1 MYHFGISRRAC
12 ARKAD
17 SGRWP
22 LLFAICLFAFLC
34 ALPAQAIMRKVEP
47 GETPKIGAGEALLL
61 IAVDTDVEI
70 VSLRI
75 AREGANT
82 DMRHMRELSEGRS
95 SQLYVVPAGRYR
107 WSMLTTRFLRY
118 KLGKDDEFSFQVK
131 AGAVNYPGDFIY
143 RRINAFS
150 GRTHVSNRGLAA
162 MDWLEKTHS
171 RLFREQ
177 RFEYTGRYPD
187 PFPAIYREA
196 IAKGRPA
203 EARRP
208 PLPESGVLPIAIDT
222 LWKPGQLQMIELSPA
237 GDLVAEVLA
246 IKKPQPKND
255 KEKNASTAVD
265 EASDD
270 GDWVW
275 VLNLIDLRKNEVV
288 RLYESKKKMSR
299 IDWVDGRTLA
309 MSVGADWEPDAVVAI
324 NIIDGANGRSYDKV
338 IVPRLGVILRTL
350 PREPGHVLFAS
361 RSSAGKFM
369 VHRVD
374 LRTQAAIKRMGFDS
388 GDRLNKGI
396 EDATSWFAD
405 ASGRLRLAFLTRKD
419 GDRVMMHG
427 QDKAFREVL
436 NFDEDDTHFQPI
448 ALSAD
453 GERVYGLSDEG
464 REQRDLVEFDPT
476 TRSIAKTVFSKRGID
491 IAGVRFNKIG
501 ELIGV
506 SYYQDGLVVSEYF
519 DDDSRL
525 VDRSLR
531 AAFPGKAVSVLQ
543 RSHDAQQVILAVSGS
558 ERPTEVYHYDRASR
572 RAALISETTP
582 WLAERTFAQA
592 QTLKVKS
599 KDGFEI
605 EAYLTLPANPN
616 AAKRPLIVFPHGG
629 PIGVR
634 DDRFFDP
641 EVQFMASLGYAVLQV
656 NFRGSEGFG
665 TAFRKAG
672 EGNYGKAIEDDID
685 AAIAAALAQ
694 YPLDASRMCTAGSSY
709 GGYSAMIST
718 IRWQGRFRCAI
729 SMFGVSDLALF
740 FTASDSGRSQEV
752 REEMEKKIGNPNTD
766 IDKMKANSPLYRT
779 AELNVP
785 LMLIHGTEDLRVD
798 YEHTR
803 RMIRMLDFAG
813 RPPIVVELE
822 GEGHGIEDAQQRRK
836 AWGAIA
842 GFLRTHL
849 GDPLAVTKQAVTKQ
863 AATTQAATR

>member
-1 MYHFGISRRAC
+1 MLRPNDSRSRARS
-12 ARKAD
+12 AV

-22 LLFAICLFAFLC
+22 LVFAIWLLACLC

-47 GETPKIGAGEALLL
+47 GETPKIGANEALLL

-70 VSLRI
+70 ASLRI
-75 AREGANT
+75 AREGANV
-82 DMRHMRELSEGRS
+82 DMSHMRELRKGRS

-131 AGAVNYPGDFIY
+131 AGALNYPGDFIY
-143 RRINAFS
+143 RRIDFS
-150 GRTHVSNRGLAA
+150 SGSTHVSNRGLAA
-162 MDWLEKTHS
+162 MDWLEKTHPT
-171 RLFREQ
+171 LFRDQ

-187 PFPAIYREA
+187 PFPAIYRDA
-196 IAKGRPA
+196 VAKGRPA

-208 PLPESGVLPIAIDT
+208 PLPESGVLPIPIDT

-246 IKKPQPKND
+246 NKKPKPKNE
-255 KEKNASTAVD
+255 KEKGIAAAGA
-265 EASDD
+265 EAADD
-270 GDWVW
+270 GEWVW
-275 VLNLIDLRKNEVV
+275 VLNLIDLRKNDVV
-288 RLYESKKKMSR
+288 RIYESKKKISR

-309 MSVGADWEPDAVVAI
+309 MSVGADWQPDAVIAI

-361 RSSAGKFM
+361 RTAAGKLL
-369 VHRVD
+369 VHRLD

-405 ASGRLRLAFLTRKD
+405 AAGRLRVAYVTRKD

-427 QDKAFREVL
+427 QDKVFREVL
-436 NFDEDDTHFQPI
+436 NFDDDDTHFRPI

-453 GERVYGLSDEG
+453 GERIYGLSDEG
-464 REQRDLVEFDPT
+464 REQRDLVEFDPA

-491 IAGVRFNKIG
+491 IAGIRLNEAG

-519 DDDSRL
+519 DDDSRS

-558 ERPTEVYHYDRASR
+558 DRPTEVYHYDRVSR

-592 QTLKVKS
+592 QTLKLKS

-605 EAYLTLPANPN
+605 EAYLTLPTNPS
-616 AAKRPLIVFPHGG
+616 AVKRPLIVFPHGG

-685 AAIAAALAQ
+685 AALAAALAQ
-694 YPLDASRMCTAGSSY
+694 YPLDESRMCTAGSSY
-709 GGYSAMIST
+709 GGYSAMVST
-718 IRWQGRFRCAI
+718 IRWPERFRCAI
-729 SMFGVSDLALF
+729 SLFGVSDLPLF
-740 FTASDSGRSQEV
+740 FTASDSGRSKEV
-752 REEMEKKIGNPNTD
+752 REDMEKKIGNPNVD
-766 IDKMKANSPLYRT
+766 LDKMKANSPLYR
-779 AELNVP
+779 AADLNVP
-785 LMLIHGTEDLRVD
+785 LMLIHGTEDVRVD

-803 RMIRMLDFAG
+803 RMMRVLDFAG
-813 RPPIVVELE
+813 RPPIVIELE
-822 GEGHGIEDAQQRRK
+822 GAGHGIDAPEQRRK
-836 AWGAIA
+836 AWRAIA

-849 GDPLAVTKQAVTKQ
+849 GDPLA
-863 AATTQAATR
+863 AAKSAAR

>member
-1 MYHFGISRRAC
+1 MHQFKDSWRAY
-12 ARKAD
+12 AHKAT
-17 SGRWP
+17 SSRWP
-22 LLFAICLFAFLC
+22 LLFAIWLIACLC

-47 GETPKIGAGEALLL
+47 GEIPKIGEGEALLL
-61 IAVDTDVEI
+61 IAVDSDVK
-70 VSLRI
+70 VASLRI
-75 AREGANT
+75 EREGTNA
-82 DMRHMRELSEGRS
+82 DMRHMRELPVGRS

-107 WSMLTTRFLRY
+107 WSMLTIQFLRF
-118 KLGKDDEFSFQVK
+118 KLGKDDEFGFQVK
-131 AGAVNYPGDFIY
+131 AGALNYPGDFIY
-143 RRINAFS
+143 RHVNAFS

-162 MDWLEKTHS
+162 MDWLEKTHPV
-171 RLFREQ
+171 LFREQ
-177 RFEYTGRYPD
+177 RFAYTGRYPD
-187 PFPAIYREA
+187 PFPQMYRDA
-196 IAKGRPA
+196 VAKGRPA

-208 PLPESGVLPIAIDT
+208 PLPESGTLPIAIDT
-222 LWKPGQLQMIELSPA
+222 LWKSGQLHTIEMSPS

-246 IKKPQPKND
+246 IKKPSAKTENQKAD
-255 KEKNASTAVD
+255 KASAP
-265 EASDD
+265 ADD
-270 GDWVW
+270 ADAQGEWIW
-275 VLNLIDLRKNEVV
+275 ALNLIDLRKSEAI
-288 RLYESKKKMSR
+288 RLYDSKKKISR

-361 RSSAGKFM
+361 RNSAGKFM
-369 VHRVD
+369 VHRLD

-396 EDATSWFAD
+396 DEATSWFAD
-405 ASGRLRLAFLTRKD
+405 AAGRLRVAYVTRKD
-419 GDRVMMHG
+419 GDHVMMHG
-427 QDKAFREVL
+427 QDKSFREVL
-436 NFDEDDTHFQPI
+436 NFDDDDTHFQPI

-453 GERVYGLSDEG
+453 GERIYGLTDEG
-464 REQRDLVEFDPT
+464 REQRDLVEFDPA
-476 TRSIAKTVFSKRGID
+476 TRSIAKTVFSKRGTD
-491 IAGVRFNKIG
+491 ISGVRMNAAG

-506 SYYQDGLVVSEYF
+506 SYYQDGLIVSEYF
-519 DDDSRL
+519 DGDSRL

-531 AAFPGKAVSVLQ
+531 AAFPGKTVNVLQ
-543 RSHDAQQVILAVSGS
+543 RSHDEQQLIVAVNGS
-558 ERPTEVYHYDRASR
+558 DRPTEVYHYDRASR
-572 RAALISETTP
+572 RASLISETKP
-582 WLAERTFAQA
+582 WLAELKFAQA
-592 QTLKVKS
+592 HTLKVKS

-605 EAYLTLPANPN
+605 EAYLTMPANPS
-616 AAKRPLIVFPHGG
+616 AKKRPLIVLPHGG

-634 DDRFFDP
+634 DDRLFDP

-694 YPLDASRMCTAGSSY
+694 YPLDESRMCTAGSSY
-709 GGYSAMIST
+709 GGYSAMVST
-718 IRWQGRFRCAI
+718 IRWPGRFRCAI

-752 REEMEKKIGNPNTD
+752 REDMEKKIGNPNTD
-766 IDKMKANSPLYRT
+766 IERMKANSPLYRA

-785 LMLIHGTEDLRVD
+785 LMLVHGTEDVRVD

-803 RMIRMLDFAG
+803 RMMRMLDFAG

-822 GEGHGIEDAQQRRK
+822 GEGHGIEEAPNRRK

-842 GFLRTHL
+842 GFLRMHL
-849 GDPLAVTKQAVTKQ
+849 GDPLASAKG
-863 AATTQAATR
+863 AAP